1 MRWRSSEE
9 YKEERKRGK
18 KRVDRFDRPRF
29 QDGGVFFFAIR
40 SMRNETNAEI
50 IRRMAV
56 LPTNSL
62 NSANV
67 WYAQWWRY
75 AGYDCAWNDEI
86 WKFWKGNYPIFSF
99 LLRFFF
105 LVNYAYFIILH
116 ISTVLSV
123 HLYFSKRISISFK
136 FNVHRILSIKY
147 DYIFLVHHLRL
158 EERY

>member
-29 QDGGVFFFAIR
+29 QDGGIFFFAIR

-86 WKFWKGNYPIFSF
+86 WKFRKGNYPIFSF

-105 LVNYAYFIILH
+105 SRQLCIFYYITYIH
-116 ISTVLSV
+116 CP
-123 HLYFSKRISISFK
+123 FSAFLCKRISISFK